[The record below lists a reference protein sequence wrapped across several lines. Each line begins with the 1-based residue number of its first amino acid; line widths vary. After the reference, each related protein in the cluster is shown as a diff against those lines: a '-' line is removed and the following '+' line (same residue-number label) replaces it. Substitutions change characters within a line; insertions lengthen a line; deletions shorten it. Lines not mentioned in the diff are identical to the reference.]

1 MGTFVV
7 PDQHGVCARRTLAWL
22 RAGLL
27 ATVALFVTG
36 LPAAAQDATWVLNPT
51 ESGPNPGTADYN
63 NVANWTPATV
73 PIGTAT
79 FGVTNSSSLSF
90 SASSTSVGGWTF
102 NAGASAYTFTLGE
115 VFFGRTLTFNGA
127 GIVIN
132 GGSATINSITDH
144 APSEIQFLNAS
155 TAGSATI
162 NNSGTLSF
170 SDSSSAGSAT
180 IVNDSFTG
188 SAIGFSNTST
198 AGNAAITNN
207 WTLQF
212 GDNSTAGNAS
222 IRNNFFMDFF
232 NASTAG
238 NARIIENGFLVFH
251 DTSTAGNATITNNG
265 GSGMRFQDSST
276 AGNATII
283 NNFDL
288 AFVNSSTAGNA
299 TITTNSGGTTSIQD
313 TASGGTARFI
323 LNGTG
328 ALDISGLTTGG
339 TTAGSI
345 EGGGNIL
352 LGANT
357 LTVGGNDLS
366 TTFSGVIT
374 PVSGVF
380 SGTGGLIKVGT
391 GTLTLTG
398 INTYT
403 GGTTF
408 SSGTLSVSGDANLG
422 DFSGRLIFD
431 GGTLEVSGAGFTSSR
446 AVQIGSNGGTVQA
459 DTGSLALSGVIAD
472 LGGATGAVTKT
483 GNGTLVLSGNNT
495 YSGGTIINA
504 GMLQLSGAGTLGAAS
519 ATTTVN
525 GGGTLDLG
533 GTTQTQAALKLAGG
547 TLQNGSL
554 NGAITS
560 TGGTIDGLGGAASL
574 NATAGTTLVLGTNTF
589 TGGTT
594 VSNAT
599 LTVNGSLSDPTI
611 AAGGLLNGTGS
622 VGDTTIQSG
631 GTFAPGSGTPGTSM
645 TVNGNLAFQSGA
657 LYLVAVNPSTASF
670 ANVSGAAT
678 LGGASVNATF
688 ANGSYISKQY
698 TILSAGSVSGTF
710 GTLTNVNLPANFS
723 DTLSYDATHAY
734 LNLALNFTPP
744 PSAPN
749 YGRGL
754 SIKQQNVAN
763 TLVNYFNTTGGIPMV
778 YGTLTPSGLTQASGE
793 LATGS
798 QQTTFDAMNLFLGLL
813 TDPFMNRN
821 GGVASA
827 SGAPSYAEEGDTNAY
842 AMFTKAPPIPFV
854 PRWSVWAAG
863 YGGSQSTSGNAV
875 VGSNDTTSSVYGTAV
890 GADYLFSPNTIAG
903 FALAGGGTNFS
914 VVNGDSGRS
923 DLFQAGAYIRH
934 IEGAAY
940 ITAALA
946 YGWQDITTNR
956 TVTAAGLDQLR
967 AEFNANTYSGRLEGG
982 YRFVAPWAG
991 GLGITPYAA
1000 GQFTTFDLPGYAEQA
1015 LVGSSAFA
1023 LAYAAKSVTDVRSEL
1038 GFRTDKSFAM
1048 ADGVLTLRTR
1058 FAWVHDYDPDR
1069 SIAATFQALPGASF
1083 VVNGAAQASDSALTT
1098 ASVEMKWLNGW
1109 SAAATFEGEFSDV
1122 TSSYAGK
1129 GVVRY
1134 TW

>member
-212 GDNSTAGNAS
+212 GDNSTAGNA
-222 IRNNFFMDFF
+222 
-232 NASTAG
+232 
-238 NARIIENGFLVFH
+238 
-251 DTSTAGNATITNNG
+251 
-265 GSGMRFQDSST
+265 
-276 AGNATII
+276 
-283 NNFDL
+283 
-288 AFVNSSTAGNA
+288 

-446 AVQIGSNGGTVQA
+446 AVQIGSNGGAVQA
-459 DTGSLALSGVIAD
+459 DTGSLALSGVISD

-504 GMLQLSGAGTLGAAS
+504 GMLQLSGAGTLGATS
-519 ATTTVN
+519 GTTTVN

-533 GTTQTQAALKLAGG
+533 GTTQTQAALALAGG
-547 TLQNGSL
+547 TLQNGLL
-554 NGAITS
+554 NGAISS

-574 NATAGTTLVLGTNTF
+574 DATAGTTLVLGTNTF

-594 VSNAT
+594 VTNAT

-611 AAGGLLNGTGS
+611 GAGGLLNGTGS

-631 GTFAPGSGTPGTSM
+631 GAFAPGSGTPGTSM

-734 LNLALNFTPP
+734 FNLALNFTPP

-842 AMFTKAPPIPFV
+842 AATRKTNAYAMFTKAPPIPFV

-914 VVNGDSGRS
+914 VVNSGSGRS

-934 IEGAAY
+934 TEGAAY
-940 ITAALA
+940 VTAALA

-956 TVTAAGLDQLR
+956 TVTVAGIDQLR

-982 YRFVAPWAG
+982 YRFAAPWTG
-991 GLGITPYAA
+991 GIGITPYAA

-1023 LAYAAKSVTDVRSEL
+1023 LTYGAKSVTDVRSEL
-1038 GFRTDKSFAM
+1038 GIRTDKSFAM
-1048 ADGVLTLRTR
+1048 SDGVLTLRTR
-1058 FAWVHDYDPDR
+1058 FAWAHDYDPDR

-1083 VVNGAAQASDSALTT
+1083 VVNGAAQASDSVLTT
-1098 ASVEMKWLNGW
+1098 ASIDMKWLNGW